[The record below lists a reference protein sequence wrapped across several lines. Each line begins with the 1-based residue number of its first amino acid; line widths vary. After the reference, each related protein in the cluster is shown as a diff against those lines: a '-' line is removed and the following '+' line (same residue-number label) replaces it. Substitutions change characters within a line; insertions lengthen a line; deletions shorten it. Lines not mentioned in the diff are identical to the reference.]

1 MPRIKSQVKRS
12 SIYVRLTK
20 NIKDLVVYQASQEG
34 ITPSEWV
41 RNLIIKELKERKIL
55 PTVLRLPEI
64 EESN

>member
-41 RNLIIKELKERKIL
+41 RNLIIKELKERKVL
-55 PTVLRLPEI
+55 PTIFRLPEV
-64 EESN
+64 EDK